1 MTSSIS
7 AVKVIREFVPASVT
21 LKPTFCDK
29 SVFVKIKSFKF
40 FSDFR
45 IVLKLSQDKI
55 PQGME
60 LLEVDVPVVILV
72 RQTDQGLGL
81 TLRHHPAQL
90 LDQLDQLLRGD
101 QSVLVVVKQ
110 TEGLSGIGQRG
121 REGLCAVPP

>member
-1 MTSSIS
+1 
-7 AVKVIREFVPASVT
+7 
-21 LKPTFCDK
+21 
-29 SVFVKIKSFKF
+29 
-40 FSDFR
+40 
-45 IVLKLSQDKI
+45 
-55 PQGME
+55 ME

-110 TEGLSGIGQRG
+110 TEGLSERGQRVQRRTMCG
-121 REGLCAVPP
+121 TSLRSLSPRRFVVEVILFGADRGGSI